1 VWSYDDGKG
10 GGHIAVS
17 RLLTRS
23 AAFAVVALALL
34 GSLGGSVGA
43 SRLQGQ
49 PAPLSFESD
58 RGEGNANVVVATA
71 PGTTRP
77 VTTGPAEDVQPAVSP
92 EGRLAFASDRD
103 GDYDIYVSARGTG
116 GERIQVTN
124 HRAPD
129 YAPTWEPE
137 SGWLAFV
144 SQRRG
149 NADIYVIRASQSALA
164 EPATTSRADD
174 RDPAWSP
181 RGIEL
186 AFSSDRAG
194 SYDLWILGLG
204 KKARRVTRGFVSDFE
219 PAWSPDGRKLAF
231 TRRSRDGNYDIYSL
245 DLRGGTARRLTSD
258 PAEDSEPTWSPDG
271 EQIAFVSD
279 RDGDYDIWLMNAN
292 GGGQENFSN
301 SPNALFDVA
310 PSWRPPAKS
319 GERSVQ
325 AVALTPAKVARPA
338 AATFTCE
345 VTGPPFE
352 STDRTDYICGT
363 SGNDTINGGKGDD
376 VIDGGGGNDTIYG
389 SEGNDTIEG
398 EEGRDRIF
406 GGPGKDRVKARDG
419 SRDRIIGGRGNDFA
433 RTDGKKLDKGH
444 WERD

>member
-1 VWSYDDGKG
+1 MTARE

-17 RLLTRS
+17 RLLARS
-23 AAFAVVALALL
+23 AVSVLVTLVLL

-49 PAPLSFESD
+49 PAPLSFETD
-58 RGEGNANVVVATA
+58 RGQGNANVVVATA
-71 PGTTRP
+71 PGTAKP
-77 VTTGPAEDVQPAVSP
+77 VTTAPAEDAQPAVSP

-103 GDYDIYVSARGTG
+103 GDYDIYVTARGTS
-116 GERIQVTN
+116 GERIQVTT
-124 HRAPD
+124 HPAPD

-149 NADIYVIRASQSALA
+149 NADIYVIRASKSALA
-164 EPATTSRADD
+164 EQATTNRADD

-186 AFSSDRAG
+186 AFSSNRAG
-194 SYDLWILGLG
+194 SYDIWILGLG
-204 KKARRVTRGFVSDFE
+204 KKARRVTRGLVSDFE
-219 PAWSPDGRKLAF
+219 PAWSPDGTKLAF
-231 TRRSRDGNYDIYSL
+231 TRRRRDGNYDIYSL

-258 PAEDSEPTWSPDG
+258 PAEDAEPTWSPDG

-279 RDGDYDIWLMNAN
+279 RDGDYDIWLMNAS
-292 GGGQENFSN
+292 GAGQVNFSN
-301 SPNALFDVA
+301 SPNALFDVS
-310 PSWRPPAKS
+310 PSWKPPEKDGA
-319 GERSVQ
+319 RSTQV
-325 AVALTPAKVARPA
+325 AALTPAKLVARPA

-345 VTGPPFE
+345 VTEPPFE

-363 SGNDTINGGKGDD
+363 SGNDIINGGKGDD

-406 GGPGKDRVKARDG
+406 GGPGKDKVKARDG
-419 SRDRIIGGRGNDFA
+419 SRDRIFGGRGNDFA